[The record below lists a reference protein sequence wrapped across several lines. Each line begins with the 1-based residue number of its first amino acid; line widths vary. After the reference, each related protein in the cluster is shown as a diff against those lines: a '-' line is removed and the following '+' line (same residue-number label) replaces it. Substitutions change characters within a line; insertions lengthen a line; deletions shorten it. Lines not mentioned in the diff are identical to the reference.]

1 MEIKQV
7 TSSLLILISIGV
19 MQTVSAHNSNTPNG
33 MIDDRSSG
41 DLSAN
46 SGIEWRIITDQVMGG
61 VSSGDL
67 KLEHY
72 KNKDCLRMRGNV
84 STSNNGGFVQMSLPL
99 SSDDTFDASAYSGI
113 ELEVAGNNELYN
125 IHIRTSGLW
134 LPWQS
139 YRSSF
144 KVSDDW
150 QTVRI
155 PFTSMEAWRTTK
167 KFRQDQLK
175 RIGLVAIGRDFNSDL
190 CLSEIKF
197 YSAD

>member
-1 MEIKQV
+1 MEIKQL
-7 TSSLLILISIGV
+7 TSCLLILISYGV
-19 MQTVSAHNSNTPNG
+19 MQIVSANDSKSRNG
-33 MIDDRSSG
+33 IIDDRSSG

-61 VSSGDL
+61 VSSGQL
-67 KLEHY
+67 KLDHY

-84 STSNNGGFVQMSLPL
+84 ATDNYGGFVQMSLPL
-99 SSDDTFDASAYSGI
+99 SSDDTIDASAYTGI
-113 ELEVAGNNELYN
+113 EMEVAGNNEIYN

-134 LPWQS
+134 MPWQS

-144 KVSDDW
+144 RASDDW

-167 KFRQDQLK
+167 KFRQDKLK
-175 RIGLVAIGRDFNSDL
+175 RIGLVGIGRDFEADL
-190 CLSEIKF
+190 CLSEIRF